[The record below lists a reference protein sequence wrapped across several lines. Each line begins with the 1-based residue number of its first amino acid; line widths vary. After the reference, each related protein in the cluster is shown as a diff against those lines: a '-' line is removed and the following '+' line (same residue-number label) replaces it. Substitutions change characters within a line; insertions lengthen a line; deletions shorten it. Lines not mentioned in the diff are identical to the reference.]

1 MASKDRLSNVV
12 DQEHWTPAVN
22 PWLIALSV
30 IVPTFMEVLDTSIA
44 NVALN
49 HIAGSMSASYSQA
62 TWVLTSYLIS
72 NAVVLPL
79 TAWLGNRFQRKRFLL
94 SCIFIFTLSSLFCGL
109 SVNLPMLLA
118 MRVVQGIGGGAL
130 APISQ
135 AILMESFP
143 ARQQG
148 AAQALFGLGVVVAP
162 VVGPILGGWLTDS
175 YSWRWI
181 FYINIPFGVFAMW
194 AIQKTVEDPP
204 WVRDSD
210 PGPLDVMGFTAL
222 SLWLGCQEV
231 FLDKGQEEDWF
242 SSKFICV
249 MAVLAVTGFTV
260 FVSREL
266 KAEKPMVELRI
277 FRVRNFAVGTV
288 LIFLTSLLIYAIGL
302 LTPQFLQQLMGYSST
317 AAGIATSPMGVG
329 AVISMVIVARLVS
342 KVEPR
347 NILVFGFLIFAFA
360 AYRLS
365 RISLDIAPWTVF
377 WPQVLAGSAM
387 GFLFVPINV
396 AATAPLRRD
405 QIGTAT
411 GTLNLMRNVG
421 GSVGI
426 AMVST
431 FLARRSQVHQNM
443 LVQHLSTGNHFLMQ
457 SLHGIQSFM
466 FLRMPSSGDGKAPAL
481 GVLYRILQQQAHLL
495 AFTDVYGGLVVVG
508 VGAAAL
514 VFLMRKVKTK
524 KSEFHVQE
532 RFVKDSKIECDSPMV
547 HA

>member
-1 MASKDRLSNVV
+1 MASAARLRADAEQDRW
-12 DQEHWTPAVN
+12 QPAVN

-44 NVALN
+44 NVSLN
-49 HIAGSMSASYSQA
+49 HIAGSMSASYSEA

-94 SCIFIFTLSSLFCGL
+94 FCIFLFTVASLFCGL
-109 SVNLPMLLA
+109 SVNLPMLLF
-118 MRVVQGIGGGAL
+118 MRVEQGIGGGAL

-181 FYINIPFGVFAMW
+181 FYINIPFGLFAMW

-210 PGPLDVMGFTAL
+210 PGPMDVLGFTAL
-222 SLWLGCQEV
+222 TLWLGCQEI
-231 FLDKGQEEDWF
+231 FLDKGQEDDWF
-242 SSKFICV
+242 ASKFIRT
-249 MAVLAVTGFTV
+249 MAVVAITGFIV
-260 FVSREL
+260 FVRREL
-266 KAEKPMVELRI
+266 KTEKPMVELRI
-277 FRVRNFAVGTV
+277 FRVRNFSVATV

-302 LTPQFLQQLMGYSST
+302 LTPQFLQQMMGYS
-317 AAGIATSPMGVG
+317 ALVAGIATSPLGLG
-329 AVISMVIVARLVS
+329 AVISMALVG
-342 KVEPR
+342 KLVFKTEPR
-347 NILVFGFLIFAFA
+347 NIIVFGFLVFGFAAF
-360 AYRLS
+360 RLS
-365 RISLDIAPWTVF
+365 RISLEISPWIVF
-377 WPQVLAGSAM
+377 WPQILAGSAM

-396 AATAPLRRD
+396 AGTAPLRRD
-405 QIGTAT
+405 QIGSAT

-426 AMVST
+426 ALVTT
-431 FLARRSQVHQNM
+431 FLARRSQIHQNM
-443 LVQHLSTGNHFLMQ
+443 VVQHLAPGNPLLMQ
-457 SLHGIQSFM
+457 RLHGVQQYM
-466 FLRMPSSGDGKAPAL
+466 FLRVPASGNGMAHAM
-481 GVLYRILQQQAHLL
+481 GVLYGMVQQQSHLL
-495 AFTDVYGGLVVVG
+495 AFTDVYEGLMWIA
-508 VGAAAL
+508 VGATL
-514 VFLMRKVKTK
+514 LGFLMRKIKTGTGGAETP
-524 KSEFHVQE
+524 S
-532 RFVKDSKIECDSPMV
+532 S
-547 HA
+547 